1 MDWGDIGKFDSL
13 MKKDVPV
20 KITYFK
26 RSKIIVCIE
35 EICVQDNH

>member
-1 MDWGDIGKFDSL
+1 MDWGDIEKFASL
-13 MKKDVPV
+13 MKKDVSV

-26 RSKIIVCIE
+26 HSKIIVHME